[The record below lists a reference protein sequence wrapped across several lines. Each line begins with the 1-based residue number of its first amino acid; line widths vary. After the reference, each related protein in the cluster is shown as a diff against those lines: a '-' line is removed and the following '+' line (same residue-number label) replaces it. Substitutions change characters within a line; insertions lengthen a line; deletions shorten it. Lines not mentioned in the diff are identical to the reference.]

1 MQMSSCVASLNAA
14 IYLVGMV
21 LPSVLWLGP
30 LACSALGLSSLLSVD
45 QEFTFGFLVSYPI
58 RDLQSC
64 WSQFEVILGGH
75 PMAFYRGVFL
85 FLFQSLSASYGPTVE
100 LARGCRYG
108 EHRLLWRPL
117 LLLQPVFLDSFA
129 CLGSTVSVVY
139 FGAFG

>member
-1 MQMSSCVASLNAA
+1 M
-14 IYLVGMV
+14 
-21 LPSVLWLGP
+21 
-30 LACSALGLSSLLSVD
+30 ALS
-45 QEFTFGFLVSYPI
+45 
-58 RDLQSC
+58 
-64 WSQFEVILGGH
+64 
-75 PMAFYRGVFL
+75 RGVFL

-117 LLLQPVFLDSFA
+117 LLLQPVFLDPFA